1 MTASSAREEAIE
13 KIRRLPHQV
22 EELISG
28 LSPQELTAKTLPNEW
43 TVAQNVH
50 HLADSHI
57 NSYVRCK
64 LMATEDNPTL
74 KPYDEGAWASLSDG
88 SSADLSDSLA
98 LLKALHARWVRFWEN
113 LPDDVWQRTGQ
124 HPQSG
129 AVTLARQLEL
139 YVEHGEAH
147 LDQIRRTLAARQE
160 DPGA

>member
-1 MTASSAREEAIE
+1 MSASSACTEAIE
-13 KIRRLPHQV
+13 KIRRLPQQV
-22 EELISG
+22 EELVSA
-28 LSPQELTAKTLPNEW
+28 LSPEELTARPLADEW

-74 KPYDEGAWASLSDG
+74 KPYDEGAWALLSDG

-113 LPDDVWQRTGQ
+113 LPEDAWQRTGRR
-124 HPQSG
+124 PQSG

-147 LDQIRRTLAARQE
+147 LDQIRRTLAARKK
-160 DPGA
+160 

>member
-1 MTASSAREEAIE
+1 MSESKARKAAIE
-13 KIRRLPHQV
+13 KIRRLPQQV

-28 LSPQELTAKTLPNEW
+28 LSPQELTAKPLADEW

-74 KPYDEGAWASLSDG
+74 KPYDEGAWALLADG
-88 SSADLSDSLA
+88 SSADLSDSVT
-98 LLKALHARWVRFWEN
+98 LLKALHARWVQFWES
-113 LPDDVWQRTGQ
+113 LPDDAWQRTGM
-124 HPQSG
+124 HPESG
-129 AVTLARQLEL
+129 SITLARQLEL

-147 LDQIRRTLAARQE
+147 VDQIRRTLAASKK
-160 DPGA
+160 